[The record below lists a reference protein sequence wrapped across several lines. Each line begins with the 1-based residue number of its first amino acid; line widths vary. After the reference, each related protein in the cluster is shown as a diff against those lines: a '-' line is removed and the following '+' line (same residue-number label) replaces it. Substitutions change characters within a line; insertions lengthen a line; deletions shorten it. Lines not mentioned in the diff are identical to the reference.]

1 MQMGPGFVQ
10 QVRTHCDA
18 CQGVGTKSDDKYL
31 CKECSGKKILPEDKT
46 LEIVIEKGM
55 KNGQTIKFDGES
67 DEKPGVL
74 PGDIIFVIQEQ
85 PHNIFKRSGN
95 NLFIDKKINLSESL
109 TGFSFKLQ
117 TLDGRTVLIKSKK
130 NRIIKPEDIL
140 VANGE
145 GMPIYKSNEK
155 GNLIINFEVEFP
167 KKNTWKISRKIRKNF
182 TKEEWNKNWR
192 GRRYWRS

>member
-1 MQMGPGFVQ
+1 ML
-10 QVRTHCDA
+10 R
-18 CQGVGTKSDDKYL
+18 
-31 CKECSGKKILPEDKT
+31 KKILPEDKT

-140 VANGE
+140 VAKGE